1 MLELLR
7 LPSEPRQESPPCGTM
22 TSRFLRHGENAC
34 TPPRD
39 RLMVGGPSTPHELRF
54 SRTSC
59 SAQDD
64 KVAGMD
70 QIHTLAST
78 FQFCHSLRL
87 V

>member
-1 MLELLR
+1 MR
-7 LPSEPRQESPPCGTM
+7 HDDVTFPA
-22 TSRFLRHGENAC
+22 SRGECLHTAK
-34 TPPRD
+34 R
-39 RLMVGGPSTPHELRF
+39 TPHELRF

>member
-1 MLELLR
+1 M
-7 LPSEPRQESPPCGTM
+7 S
-22 TSRFLRHGENAC
+22 
-34 TPPRD
+34 
-39 RLMVGGPSTPHELRF
+39 
-54 SRTSC
+54 

-70 QIHTLAST
+70 QNQIHTLAST

>member
-1 MLELLR
+1 M
-7 LPSEPRQESPPCGTM
+7 S
-22 TSRFLRHGENAC
+22 
-34 TPPRD
+34 
-39 RLMVGGPSTPHELRF
+39 
-54 SRTSC
+54 